1 MQNCLVDNGQEMIS
15 SSLLYSRDKV
25 HFPKVIIIKYF
36 STMRHDVTQWLKIM
50 VKSHI
55 IKKFEF
61 SVLNSNFWFYSPLY
75 SNKGEFLQFLGVKI
89 QERHF
94 LGIFKLDVASL
105 SLHARMPRFSY
116 SNCFE
121 IRWNLELFKKR
132 LKLYAKIIFEF
143 SRYYQF
149 WRENSQ
155 Y

>member
-61 SVLNSNFWFYSPLY
+61 SVLNSNFW
-75 SNKGEFLQFLGVKI
+75 EFFA
-89 QERHF
+89 
-94 LGIFKLDVASL
+94 IFG
-105 SLHARMPRFSY
+105 
-116 SNCFE
+116 
-121 IRWNLELFKKR
+121 
-132 LKLYAKIIFEF
+132 
-143 SRYYQF
+143 
-149 WRENSQ
+149 RENSSETFSWNF
-155 Y
+155 